1 MRYIGLVGVSVAAL
15 FATSLPAAA
24 GCQGSGCYQQ
34 VVHPPVYATEHQ
46 QYLVA
51 PERRIAHRTP
61 AEYQTVHE
69 EVLVQPERQIPHHI
83 PAEYSTVAETV
94 LVAPASR
101 QWQVSVDA
109 YGRTV
114 GCWVDV
120 PAQYAT
126 RHRQVVV
133 RPASVEYETIPAVT
147 RTRPRIVQTR
157 PASVEVEVQ
166 PAQYETVARRVQVAP
181 ASASWQPIGG
191 RSARRSCGNGGLF
204 GSYCGE

>member
-1 MRYIGLVGVSVAAL
+1 MRYIGLIGVSVAAL
-15 FATSLPAAA
+15 LATSLSAAA
-24 GCQGSGCYQQ
+24 GCQGSACYQQ
-34 VVHPPVYATEHQ
+34 VVNPPVYATERHDF
-46 QYLVA
+46 LVS

-61 AEYQTVHE
+61 AEYQRVHE

-101 QWQVSVDA
+101 QWQVSHDA

-120 PAQYAT
+120 PAQYST

-157 PASVEVEVQ
+157 PASVEVEVV
-166 PAQYETVARRVQVAP
+166 PAQYETVARQVQVAP
-181 ASASWQPIGG
+181 ATASWQPIGG
-191 RSARRSCGNGGLF
+191 RGYGRRSCGGLF
-204 GSYCGE
+204 GGSCGE